1 MKKKILICISIIVI
15 LVLVIVVSLF
25 INNKNKVKK
34 VNDIVVE
41 DIINDPNGNINQEE
55 ILDNSIIGKLTIP
68 KINLIDVN
76 ICENVEL
83 ETLSHSIGHFEN
95 TNIYEGNVG
104 LASHNA
110 GIKANYFADINKL
123 ELGDEIYY
131 KTRYGTKN
139 YVVNSITQ
147 IKSDDW
153 SYLEHTEDNRI
164 TLITCISGNP
174 NLRLCV
180 QGVEK

>member
-15 LVLVIVVSLF
+15 IVLVIIVSLL

-76 ICENVEL
+76 ICESVEL
-83 ETLSHSIGHFEN
+83 ETLSQSIGHFEN

-104 LASHNA
+104 LASHNS
-110 GIKANYFADINKL
+110 GTRANYFADI
-123 ELGDEIYY
+123 
-131 KTRYGTKN
+131 
-139 YVVNSITQ
+139 
-147 IKSDDW
+147 
-153 SYLEHTEDNRI
+153 
-164 TLITCISGNP
+164 P
-174 NLRLCV
+174 
-180 QGVEK
+180 